1 VSKLHVIMH
10 RVAVLF
16 LAIARSVFG
25 QQPPYD
31 VFPPAEPPSDR
42 VRCKA
47 STNAGCILSALRLG
61 V

>member
-1 VSKLHVIMH
+1 MH

-16 LAIARSVFG
+16 LAIVSSVFG

-31 VFPPAEPPSDR
+31 VFPPAKPPSYR
-42 VRCKA
+42 VRYEA
-47 STNAGCILSALRLG
+47 STNAGCVLSAFRLG